1 MSSKKETILIA
12 GGTGLV
18 GNALLHWIDFKKYE
32 VILLSRLNRG
42 NAKSGVKI
50 VIWDPD
56 TLTIDILPQVDHVI
70 NLAGAGIADM
80 RWTESR
86 KSVLVSSRVNSA
98 LTLEKYIKTLKTKPK
113 TYISASAVGY
123 YGDRGSEILTETSS
137 PGDEFMSECCI
148 KWENA
153 AISAGG
159 ECNRTVILRIGIV
172 LSILGGALPKMLMTR
187 HLGIYN
193 YFGKGQQFYPWI
205 HISDLCRLIVTALED
220 KTFSGVYN
228 AVAPEHITNKE
239 MMKQIKLQLSS
250 LGFMVSVPELVL
262 QCTLGEMA
270 KVVLNSNRVISD
282 RIKSTKFTYQFTKV
296 GEAVKDIIKKK
307 I

>member
-1 MSSKKETILIA
+1 MSNKKETILIA

-18 GNALLHWIDFKKYE
+18 GNALLGWIDYKKYD
-32 VILLSRLNRG
+32 VILLSRLIGG
-42 NAKSGVKI
+42 NSKSGVNI
-50 VIWDPD
+50 VKWDPD

-98 LTLEKYIKTLKTKPK
+98 LTLEKYIKSLKTKPK

-123 YGDRGSEILTETSS
+123 YGDRGSEILTEASC

-153 AISAGG
+153 ARAAGA

-172 LSILGGALPKMLMTR
+172 LS
-187 HLGIYN
+187 
-193 YFGKGQQFYPWI
+193 
-205 HISDLCRLIVTALED
+205 V
-220 KTFSGVYN
+220 
-228 AVAPEHITNKE
+228 
-239 MMKQIKLQLSS
+239 
-250 LGFMVSVPELVL
+250 
-262 QCTLGEMA
+262 LGELCL
-270 KVVLNSNRVISD
+270 KC
-282 RIKSTKFTYQFTKV
+282 
-296 GEAVKDIIKKK
+296 
-307 I
+307 